1 MRKSTLNRNTNETKI
16 NCYLNL
22 DGDGNFSGKTGIGFL
37 DHMLELFTKH
47 GDFDITIE
55 VNGDLY
61 VDDHHTI
68 EDMGIVLGSL
78 FTEVIGDKKGINRY
92 GFFVLPMDEVLT
104 TVAFDYSGRY
114 SFIFDCKFD
123 REKVG
128 EMSTE
133 LVYDFFDAFAQNV
146 KANLIIKSE
155 YGRNDHHKI
164 EGIFKSV
171 ARAIKMASTIDLQ
184 NKNNLPSTKGLL

>member
-78 FTEVIGDKKGINRY
+78 FAEVIGDKKGINRY

-133 LVYDFFDAFAQNV
+133 LVYDFFDAFAQNC

-164 EGIFKSV
+164 EGIFKVV
-171 ARAIKMASTIDLQ
+171 ARSIKMASQIDQ
-184 NKNNLPSTKGLL
+184 KNMDKLPSTKGLL